1 MYIRFIHLL
10 NLVAKKYNELLI
22 NTLCLKMKLINFK
35 YCLLIICTLTTLLGC
50 SQAPTKPV
58 NVAATVNAEDSLFIR
73 LGGLPVIRVV
83 VSETIDEVSSNPK
96 TSRSFKGIK
105 LVKLKE
111 SVVNQIC
118 KLTGGGC
125 EYDGET
131 MINSHK
137 DAKITTAE
145 FELFVAVFRESLNR
159 HTNTREKN
167 ELLKILAPMKREIV
181 SSQ

>member
-1 MYIRFIHLL
+1 
-10 NLVAKKYNELLI
+10 
-22 NTLCLKMKLINFK
+22 MKLIKLK
-35 YCLLIICTLTTLLGC
+35 YCVFTIYLLTCLFGC
-50 SQAPTKPV
+50 AQTPTQYTSEPASS
-58 NVAATVNAEDSLFIR
+58 NSGDSLFSR

-83 VSETIDEVSSNPK
+83 VSETIDEASSNPK